1 VRILKSNKVAGLL
14 FLAYFFSLV
23 FGNKLYIVAPAFSFM
38 NILLPFIILLG
49 MYYLFFSPSFQA
61 HFIFVFILL
70 SLYVLFAILITF
82 FFRGE
87 EQLKD
92 LFYSFHLIGV
102 LFAAYFLI
110 RDKIFTQQ
118 KVFLFFFWLYQLLI
132 FLSLFQALSTLGV
145 VPQIWNSDIDNLK
158 VLMAGPYANPNNLA
172 VICLMFFMYLFWVA
186 DTLNKSF
193 YKKVLFVSTLAILLV
208 TLSRF
213 TLVLF
218 FLFFFFFLLFQKK
231 YKIFMVLSLSL
242 LVTLSS
248 FFTILMNMDMVK
260 QDGGDMTIVTR
271 NFNRLIAIR
280 DLFDSKNGS
289 SDVRMTSYLYFFE
302 NLDKASL
309 PVGTGNYSDFYNQ
322 ATFDA
327 SLISLNPHSFWIEIT
342 LAYGFVA
349 LFLLLFM
356 LFYMASRAGL
366 NVGGSF
372 CLLVILY
379 FAFIVNIPSSILRT
393 PVIWLPLFL
402 VYFQSMTPYYVKKL
416 TT

>member
-1 VRILKSNKVAGLL
+1 VRIFTSNKATGLL
-14 FLAYFFSLV
+14 FLAYFFALV
-23 FGNKLYIVAPAFSFM
+23 FGNKLYIVTPAFSFM

-49 MYYLFFSPSFQA
+49 MTYLFCSPYFQA
-61 HFIFVFILL
+61 HFFFVFILL
-70 SLYVLFAILITF
+70 SLYVLYAMLITF

-92 LFYSFHLIGV
+92 LFYSFHLVGV
-102 LFAAYFLI
+102 LLSTYLLI
-110 RDKIFTQQ
+110 KNKIFTQQ
-118 KVFLFFFWLYQLLI
+118 KVFLFFFWLYQSLI

-145 VPQIWNSDIDNLK
+145 VPQIWSSDIENVK

-186 DTLNKSF
+186 DILNKPF
-193 YKKVLFVSTLAILLV
+193 YKKVLFVSTLVILLV
-208 TLSRF
+208 TLSRLA
-213 TLVLF
+213 LVLF
-218 FLFFFFFLLFQKK
+218 FLFFFFFLLYQKK
-231 YKIFMVLSLSL
+231 YKIFIVLSLSL

-260 QDGGDMTIVTR
+260 QEGGDMTIVTR
-271 NFNRLIAIR
+271 NVNRLIAIR
-280 DLFDSKNGS
+280 DLFDSENSS

-322 ATFDA
+322 ATFDT
-327 SLISLNPHSFWIEIT
+327 SLISLNPHSFWVEVT

-349 LFLLLFM
+349 VFILLLM
-356 LFYMASRAGL
+356 LLYMACRAFFY
-366 NVGGSF
+366 VGGSF
-372 CLLVILY
+372 FLLVVFY
-379 FAFIVNIPSSILRT
+379 FALIVNIPSSILRT

-402 VYFQSMTPYYVKKL
+402 VYFQSTTPYYVKKI